1 MANKL
6 LQRTLTAHAAETVRD
21 ILRFVPSK
29 ENLRAAC
36 GELGRTK
43 HALPSSL
50 RCGLGLTLLHVFR
63 KIPL

>member
-6 LQRTLTAHAAETVRD
+6 LQRTLTAHAAEIVRN

-29 ENLRAAC
+29 ENRRADC

-43 HALPSSL
+43 HARHSSL
-50 RCGLGLTLLHVFR
+50 R
-63 KIPL
+63 